1 MGRVVPG
8 IAALLLAACSQPQLP
23 PAASAESIEQAVTN
37 AEREMATAKAKAGQ
51 GETSLV
57 GA

>member
-1 MGRVVPG
+1 MV
-8 IAALLLAACSQPQLP
+8 AALLLAACGQSQLP
-23 PAASAESIEQAVTN
+23 PAASAEAIDQAVTN
-37 AEREMATAKAKAGQ
+37 AERELATAKAKAGQ